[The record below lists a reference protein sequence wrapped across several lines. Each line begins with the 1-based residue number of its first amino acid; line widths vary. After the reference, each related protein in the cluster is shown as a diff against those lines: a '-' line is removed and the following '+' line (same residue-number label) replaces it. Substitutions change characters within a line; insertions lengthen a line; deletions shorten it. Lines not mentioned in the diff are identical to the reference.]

1 MYDITPVTSDR
12 ATVCGPASLKML
24 LAYYGHD
31 AELDTLI
38 TECGVSVDGC
48 SAKDLIRVGKAHGLD
63 NLAAYQEDAA
73 DVLAQDRPAILW
85 WRYHHFVVYA
95 GRNEAGEPVICNPSR
110 GRYPI
115 DAGTFKTL
123 FSGVALCAGTPRDL
137 PETTGMYAQTDI
149 PKGGLFIA
157 HDTVYR
163 ATEAILKGAE
173 IRPGRNCDKTT
184 LNEIME
190 G

>member
-1 MYDITPVTSDR
+1 MYDVKPVTTKHSV
-12 ATVCGPASLKML
+12 ACGPACLKML
-24 LAYYGHD
+24 LDYYGIEAD
-31 AELDTLI
+31 LDKLI
-38 TECGVSVDGC
+38 EECGVKVNGC
-48 SAKDLIRVGKAHGLD
+48 TAADLLRVGRAHGLEMGAWSMEAQD
-63 NLAAYQEDAA
+63 L
-73 DVLAQDRPAILW
+73 LKQDRPAIAY
-85 WRYHHFVVYA
+85 WRYNHYVIFA
-95 GRNEAGEPVICNPSR
+95 GMDDGGDVWICNPSQ
-110 GRYPI
+110 GRYRI
-115 DAGTFKTL
+115 DAGTFTTL
-123 FSGVALCAGTPRDL
+123 FSGVALCAGTPKDL

-184 LNEIME
+184 LNEIVE